1 MNLNLEMA
9 PNGERHT
16 KIRRKLEQLIMMSQS
31 KMSDLHE
38 GWKKAE
44 DKFYCYVPA
53 KEVDELRKSKRDL
66 QGKPQ
71 YTTLIIPYSYA
82 MLMTAHTYWTSV
94 FFARDPVFQFTARHG
109 EGPLNEQAIEALID
123 YQRVA
128 GQWLVPLYI
137 WLLDMG
143 RYGVGILGHHW
154 CEEYVNVAKIEEIDD
169 LFMGMIPTGK
179 KKRQKTIQRVEK
191 YSGNRLYNVR
201 PYDWFPDTRVP
212 MHRFQEGTFDAR
224 YVEISWE
231 EIIANKDYN
240 GYFNLEDLKK
250 KRYSERWKTREE
262 GSSAPVRPD
271 NWRQTIDETDPPPI
285 VPAYEI
291 VVKVIPPD
299 WMLGG
304 TESVEK
310 WVFTITSDFGLIFGA
325 RPLGE
330 LHDMFP
336 KSLLMLEAEGYTLS
350 SRGIMEILEPMQ
362 NTLDWLVNT
371 HFYNVRK
378 TLNNQFLLDP
388 SRVHLPDAL
397 DPRAGGIIRTLPA
410 GYGQDVRT
418 MLAQL
423 PVGDVTQAHMKDAAL
438 VMEMMQRVMGI
449 TDSVMGVMP
458 SGGRRT
464 AQEVRTSTTFS
475 TNRLKTN
482 SEYASA
488 MGFTPLAQML
498 VQSTQQHYSA
508 EKMFKRA
515 GNLLSPG
522 AEAHLRITPDQI
534 AGFYDY
540 VPVDGTI
547 PIDRFQQAQMATQMI
562 QMIAQN
568 PALTAQYD
576 MGGIFAWSAGL
587 AGFKNLGQFRF
598 KVQLGSDE
606 QIMYQYFKGNA
617 VDYATAKA
625 EIASSGSFGGGQ
637 PGGAEGDN
645 GPIPELG
652 QVPGMGQTA

>member
-9 PNGERHT
+9 PESERHK
-16 KIRRKLEQLIMMSQS
+16 KIRRKLEQLIQLSQS
-31 KMSDLHE
+31 KMSDLHTS
-38 GWKKAE
+38 WKAAE
-44 DKFYCYVPA
+44 DKFYCYIPT
-53 KEVDELRKSKRDL
+53 KEVDELRKSKREN

-94 FFARDPVFQFTARHG
+94 FFARDPVFQFSSRHG
-109 EGPLNEQAIEALID
+109 EGPLNEQAMEALID

-143 RYGVGILGHHW
+143 RYGIGILGQHW
-154 CEEYVNVAKIEEIDD
+154 CEEYVNVAKIEEVDD
-169 LFMGMIPTGK
+169 LYMGMIKTGK
-179 KKRQKTIQRVEK
+179 KKQHKTIQRVEK

-212 MHRFQEGTFDAR
+212 LHRFQEGTFEAR

-240 GYFNLEDLKK
+240 GYFNLEELKK
-250 KRYSERWKTREE
+250 KKYTQQWKTREE

-271 NWRQTIDETDPPPI
+271 SWRQTIDETDPPPI

-291 VVKVIPPD
+291 TVKVIPPD

-310 WVFTITSDFGLIFGA
+310 WTFTITSDFNLIFGA

-362 NTLDWLVNT
+362 NTLDWLINT

-388 SRVHLPDAL
+388 SRVHMPDAL

-410 GYGQDVRT
+410 GYGGDVRT

-423 PVGDVTQAHMKDAAL
+423 PVADVTQNHMKDAAL

-449 TDSVMGVMP
+449 TDTVMGVMP

-464 AQEVRTSTTFS
+464 AQEVRTSSAFS

-522 AEAHLRITPDQI
+522 AENQLKITPDQI

-547 PIDRFQQAQMATQMI
+547 PIDRFQQAQMAQQMI
-562 QMIAQN
+562 QMIAMN

-576 MGGIFAWSAGL
+576 MGGIFSWSAGL
-587 AGFKNLGQFRF
+587 AGFKNLGQFRI
-598 KVQLGSDE
+598 KTQLTSDE
-606 QIMYQYFKGNA
+606 QLMYQYFKGNV

-625 EIASSGSFGGGQ
+625 EIAGSGSFGGGPP
-637 PGGAEGDN
+637 PGAPGDN
-645 GPIPELG
+645 GGIQEPG